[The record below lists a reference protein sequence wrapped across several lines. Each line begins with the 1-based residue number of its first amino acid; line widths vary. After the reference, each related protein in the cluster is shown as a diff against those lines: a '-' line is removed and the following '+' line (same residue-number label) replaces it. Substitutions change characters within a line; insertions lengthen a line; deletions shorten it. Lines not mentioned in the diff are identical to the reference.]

1 MSISPKE
8 FFVDLMD
15 FFSILLPGALLAY
28 LLKDDVGPRL
38 FGNRYYHLQS
48 TEGWIVFV
56 FSCYLLGHI
65 IFLLGACL
73 LDDHVYDPMRKG
85 TFAEQVKN
93 LADGK
98 GRLSRKWA
106 RRLAKLLIKPDTDK
120 TLREVLKIKKRC
132 EASGGSGINAFQWSK
147 ARLVLEHPEAIAAV
161 QRFEADSKFFRSFV
175 MVLCFVIP
183 WGLLV
188 GRWQVAVGAAFCL
201 ILAFWRYVDQR
212 VKSINQAHYYIITL
226 EGERKTEMPAQTT
239 SAEAAA
245 LTHAGGVVF
254 KRDGHQV
261 KWLIVQAKRNPQ
273 EWVLPK
279 GHIEAGEHCKETA
292 VREVREETGVWAR
305 VVSGLND
312 LSYESGE
319 QTVNARFFLMECVQ
333 EEKPL
338 ETQRKHKWLAFNEAK
353 EQLSYKEGTDLLA
366 VAQGKKEVSNSG

>member
-8 FFVDLMD
+8 FFVDVMD
-15 FFSILLPGALLAY
+15 FFSILLPGALLDY

-212 VKSINQAHYYIITL
+212 VKSI
-226 EGERKTEMPAQTT
+226 
-239 SAEAAA
+239 
-245 LTHAGGVVF
+245 
-254 KRDGHQV
+254 
-261 KWLIVQAKRNPQ
+261 
-273 EWVLPK
+273 
-279 GHIEAGEHCKETA
+279 
-292 VREVREETGVWAR
+292 
-305 VVSGLND
+305 
-312 LSYESGE
+312 
-319 QTVNARFFLMECVQ
+319 
-333 EEKPL
+333 
-338 ETQRKHKWLAFNEAK
+338 
-353 EQLSYKEGTDLLA
+353 
-366 VAQGKKEVSNSG
+366 